1 MGYVPSNVDFGILQ
15 KTRVVS
21 MEFNRRQFGQFIG
34 SAVSSLALAGW
45 HGSAN
50 AGNIYRVQRGDS
62 LWKVAEKFGTSVAEL
77 KKQNRLSSDT
87 IHLGQLLYCPNDGL
101 LSTSKNIYR
110 VQRGDSLWKVARKF
124 DISVADLKRQNQ
136 LSSDIIR
143 LGQNLQIP
151 AGLPQTLRWKI
162 GHRRVDRNRWRKIIV
177 HHSATTEGNAAS
189 FDRFHREKRRME
201 NGLAYHFVIG
211 NGTGSRNGEIE
222 IGRRWKKQIYG
233 GHVNGSDLNEI
244 SVGICLVGNF
254 EKKQPT
260 ERQLKS
266 LYNLTR
272 YLQISLLRG
281 RQEVWG
287 HKDLPN
293 QSTACPGKFF
303 PLKQY
308 RSHFA

>member
-1 MGYVPSNVDFGILQ
+1 MGYIPYEVGSGVFW
-15 KTRVVS
+15 KTHLFS

-34 SAVSSLALAGW
+34 SAISGLALAGW
-45 HGSAN
+45 HAAN

-62 LWKVAEKFGTSVAEL
+62 LWEIAEKFGTSVAEI

-87 IHLGQLLYCPNDGL
+87 IRLGQLLYCPNEVL
-101 LSTSKNIYR
+101 FSTSKNIYR
-110 VQRGDSLWKVARKF
+110 VQKGDSLWKVAEKF
-124 DISVADLKRQNQ
+124 DTSVADLKRQNQ

-143 LGQNLQIP
+143 LGQKLQIP

-189 FDRFHREKRRME
+189 FDRFHRERRRME

-211 NGTGSRNGEIE
+211 NGTGSRDGEIE

-233 GHVNGSDLNEI
+233 GHVNGQDLNEI

-254 EKKQPT
+254 EEKQPT

-287 HKDLPN
+287 HKDLPK

-308 RSHFA
+308 RSRFS